1 MYWIYTTTTSLLNK
15 LLTKIYTKQKEK
27 QMIKKIIF
35 AVTFLISFLGFSQQE
50 IDLTLKY
57 NSSLNRYEVYARP
70 SFTQN
75 NFTWG
80 PSQISIVTPSNL
92 ADSPLTILSNQAG
105 NWGDN
110 SVIYSP
116 SAQPQND
123 FHGVESGGALINL
136 TSGVETLIFSFVLP
150 DGCVSGLRL
159 FNNGIDPDSSQ
170 AGMFG
175 GDFSNTIDNG
185 MITDVFNTTYNN
197 NGSSCIDAID
207 DTPNTIIGSSGST
220 NVINV
225 FDNDILNGSPVNLVD
240 VILTELNPNPTDPL
254 TLNPD
259 GSVDVAPNTPAGT
272 YTLTYQICEVGNNLN
287 CDSAIVT
294 VVVEAAEIIA
304 NDDNASATPFNG
316 ASGQNNVINIYTNDT
331 LNGNSFVPSEIIYTT
346 LTPFSN
352 SNITV
357 DSNGNVSI
365 APNTPAGTYT
375 STYQICEVL
384 NPTNCDD
391 AIITIVVEGSDIV
404 ANDDTPS
411 NPINGTDGGVN
422 VINVL
427 DNDTLNGSPVDPAD
441 VILTELNPN
450 PTDPLTLNTDGS
462 VDVAPNTPAGTYTLT
477 YQICEVLNPSNCDDA
492 IVTIVVE
499 AAEIIANDDD
509 ASTNPINGASGQNN
523 VINIYTNDT
532 LNGNSFVPS
541 EIIYTTL
548 TPFSNSNITVDSNGN
563 VSIAPNTPAG
573 TYTSTYQ
580 ICEVL
585 NPTNCDDAIITIVV
599 EGSDIVANDDTPS
612 NPINGTDGGTNVI
625 NVLDNDTLNGS
636 PVNPA
641 DVILTELNPNPTDPL
656 TLNPDGSVDVAP
668 NTPAGTY
675 ILTYQICEV
684 LNPTNCDDATV
695 TVIVELK
702 SFFVKVM
709 LQGSLFGTSN
719 GIMRDDLRLNNVIPL
734 TEPYTELGNTGNIR
748 FTRPDFISSEQTN
761 AAILSVTGDNA
772 IVDWVFVELRDPL
785 DNTIVLHTKAALVQ
799 KDGDVVESFDG
810 VSPLRFTGI
819 NRTSYYVAIKHRNH
833 IGSMSNTPVTFNG
846 NDITFDFTTS
856 TPVSLWNENATFEGA
871 EQVQDISGK
880 YALWAGNTNS
890 DRKVK
895 YSGTLNDQS
904 LIFNTVINHI
914 ANSFNNYNFDFVL
927 PVYSN
932 GDVNMDAK
940 VKYRGVLNDSNYV
953 FFNVI
958 TKYLLNASD
967 LYNYDLFKE
976 QIPN

>member
-1 MYWIYTTTTSLLNK
+1 
-15 LLTKIYTKQKEK
+15 
-27 QMIKKIIF
+27 MIKKIIF
-35 AVTFLISFLGFSQQE
+35 AIVFLTSFLSHSQQE

-57 NSSLNRYEVYARP
+57 NSGLNRYEVYAR
-70 SFTQN
+70 SNFTLN

-80 PSQISIVTPSNL
+80 PSQISIVTPSSL

-110 SVIYSP
+110 SVIYAP
-116 SAQPQND
+116 SSQSQND

-136 TSGVETLIFSFVLP
+136 VSGVETLIFSFVLS
-150 DGCVSGLRL
+150 DGCVNGLRL

-197 NGSSCIDAID
+197 NGSNCIDAVN
-207 DTPNTIIGSSGST
+207 DTPSAIIGSTGTT

-225 FDNDILNGSPVNLVD
+225 FDNDTLNGTPVDPADVILTELNPSSTDPLTLNPDGSVDVAPNTPAGTYTLTYQICEVQNNLNCDTAIVTIVVEAAEIIANDDNASANPVNSVSGQNNVINIYTNDTLNGNSFVPSEVIYSVLTPFSTPNITVDNNGNVNVAPNTPAGTYTSTYQICEVLNPTNCDDAIITIVVEGSDIVANNDTPLNPINGTDGGTNVINVLDNDTLNGNPVDPADIILTELNPNPTDPLTLNPDGSVDVAPNTPAGTYTLTYQICEVLNPTNCDDAIVTIEVEGSDIVANDDTPLNSINGTDGGTNVINVLDNDTLNGNPVDPAD

-272 YTLTYQICEVGNNLN
+272 YTLTYQICEV
-287 CDSAIVT
+287 
-294 VVVEAAEIIA
+294 
-304 NDDNASATPFNG
+304 
-316 ASGQNNVINIYTNDT
+316 
-331 LNGNSFVPSEIIYTT
+331 
-346 LTPFSN
+346 
-352 SNITV
+352 
-357 DSNGNVSI
+357 
-365 APNTPAGTYT
+365 
-375 STYQICEVL
+375 
-384 NPTNCDD
+384 
-391 AIITIVVEGSDIV
+391 
-404 ANDDTPS
+404 
-411 NPINGTDGGVN
+411 
-422 VINVL
+422 
-427 DNDTLNGSPVDPAD
+427 
-441 VILTELNPN
+441 
-450 PTDPLTLNTDGS
+450 
-462 VDVAPNTPAGTYTLT
+462 
-477 YQICEVLNPSNCDDA
+477 
-492 IVTIVVE
+492 
-499 AAEIIANDDD
+499 
-509 ASTNPINGASGQNN
+509 
-523 VINIYTNDT
+523 
-532 LNGNSFVPS
+532 
-541 EIIYTTL
+541 
-548 TPFSNSNITVDSNGN
+548 
-563 VSIAPNTPAG
+563 
-573 TYTSTYQ
+573 
-580 ICEVL
+580 
-585 NPTNCDDAIITIVV
+585 
-599 EGSDIVANDDTPS
+599 
-612 NPINGTDGGTNVI
+612 
-625 NVLDNDTLNGS
+625 
-636 PVNPA
+636 
-641 DVILTELNPNPTDPL
+641 
-656 TLNPDGSVDVAP
+656 
-668 NTPAGTY
+668 
-675 ILTYQICEV
+675 

-695 TVIVELK
+695 TVVVELK

-734 TEPYTELGNTGNIR
+734 TEPYTELGNSGNTR
-748 FTRPDFISSEQTN
+748 FARPDFVSSEQTN
-761 AAILSVTGDNA
+761 ASILNISGDNA

-785 DNTIVLHTKAALVQ
+785 DNTIVLHTKSALVQ

-810 VSPLRFTGI
+810 VSPLRFKGI
-819 NRTSYYVAIKHRNH
+819 NKSSYYVAIKHRNH
-833 IGSMSNTPVTFNG
+833 IGSMSNAPVTFSG
-846 NDITFDFTTS
+846 NDIAFDFTS
-856 TPVSLWNENATFEGA
+856 SAPISSWNENATFEGA

-895 YSGTLNDQS
+895 YSGTFNDQS

-940 VKYRGVLNDSNYV
+940 VKYRGVLNDSNYI